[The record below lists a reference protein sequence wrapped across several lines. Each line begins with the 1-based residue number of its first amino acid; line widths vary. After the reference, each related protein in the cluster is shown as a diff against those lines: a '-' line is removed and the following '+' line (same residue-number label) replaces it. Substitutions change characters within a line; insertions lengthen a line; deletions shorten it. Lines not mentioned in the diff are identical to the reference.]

1 MLLDVANLSVATRTA
16 GIVREVSFALGAGES
31 LGIVGESGSGKS
43 MTALALMGL
52 LPEGVAASGSV
63 RFDGQELLRLDDARM
78 QVLRGAALAMIFQ
91 EPMTALNPLQTIGR
105 QIGESLRRHRGLSGK
120 ESFSR
125 AIELLAGVAL
135 SEPERIARA
144 YPHTLSGGQRQ
155 RALIAMALSCEP
167 RLIIADEPTTA
178 LDVTVQAQILQLI
191 ARLCAERKMALIL
204 VSHDLAVVARQC
216 QRVLVMYGG
225 RIMESGPVGDV
236 LARPTHPYTK
246 ALLDARPRY
255 AAPRGERLNTIE
267 GAPPSPA
274 DMPAGCPFAP
284 RCPHALAACRAS
296 PPPAIRLDDGREV
309 RCIRVDSRGVIR

>member
-1 MLLDVANLSVATRTA
+1 MLLEVADLSVETKAARF
-16 GIVREVSFALGAGES
+16 VREISFSLRGGQS

-52 LPEGVAASGSV
+52 LPEGVAATGSIN
-63 RFDGQELLRLDDARM
+63 FDGQELLSLDDAKM
-78 QVLRGAALAMIFQ
+78 QTLRGAALAMIFQ

-105 QIGESLRRHRGLSGK
+105 QIAEPLRLHRGLSSK

-125 AIELLAGVAL
+125 AIGLLAKVAL
-135 SEPERIARA
+135 REPERIARA

-178 LDVTVQAQILQLI
+178 LDVAVQAQLLELI

-204 VSHDLAVVARQC
+204 VSHDLAIIARQC

-225 RIMESGPVGDV
+225 RIMESGPVADV
-236 LARPTHPYTK
+236 LMRPAHPYTK
-246 ALLDARPRY
+246 ALLEARPRL
-255 AAPRGERLNTIE
+255 AVRRGHRLNTIE
-267 GAPPSPA
+267 GAPPSPT
-274 DMPAGCPFAP
+274 DMPRGCPFAP
-284 RCPHALAACRAS
+284 RCPNTLAACNAS
-296 PPPAIRLDDGREV
+296 PPRAVALKDGREA
-309 RCIRVDSRGVIR
+309 RCIRVDSDGVIK